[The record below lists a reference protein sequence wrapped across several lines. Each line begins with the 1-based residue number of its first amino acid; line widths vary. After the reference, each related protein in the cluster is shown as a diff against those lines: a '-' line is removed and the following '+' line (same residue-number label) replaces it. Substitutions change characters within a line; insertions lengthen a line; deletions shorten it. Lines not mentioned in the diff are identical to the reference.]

1 MQNKIQELEGVQSD
15 ELVDAFLM
23 IGQSNMAGRGDF
35 GEVADIKNPLC
46 LMQRNGRW
54 QPMSEPINPDRSI
67 FGITLHSGVNLAAS
81 FADEYA
87 KRYNRRIGLIPCA
100 DGGTSIADWQPEGP
114 LYENAMNCVRLA
126 KRCSNIKGILW
137 HQGEN
142 DCLSMQLLRAYPNM
156 FYRFFDTLMADIG
169 DTDIP
174 IIVGELPHG
183 VAEKYR
189 LDGREKIFN
198 DYLPILIKRYP
209 NMTLVSSEGLELK
222 ADGIHF
228 NSASL
233 REFGRRY
240 FKGFVSLTEEK
251 FQNE

>member
-1 MQNKIQELEGVQSD
+1 MQDKIKELEGVQQND

-87 KRYNRRIGLIPCA
+87 KHFKRRVGLIPCA
-100 DGGTSIADWQPEGP
+100 DGGTSIVDWQPEEA

-126 KRCSNIKGILW
+126 KRNSNIKGILW

-142 DCLSMQLLRAYPNM
+142 DCLSMDAMRAYPRL
-156 FYRFFDTLMADIG
+156 FYRFFDSLLSDIG
-169 DTDIP
+169 ITDLP
-174 IIVGELPHG
+174 IIVGELPRG
-183 VAEKYR
+183 VADKFH

-198 DYLPILIKRYP
+198 EYLPTLLKKYP
-209 NMTLVSSEGLELK
+209 NSALVSSEGLTLK

-233 REFGRRY
+233 REFGKRY
-240 FKGFVSLTEEK
+240 FEK
-251 FQNE
+251 YLSVIGE

>member
-1 MQNKIQELEGVQSD
+1 MQNKIKELEGIQSND

-35 GEVADIKNPLC
+35 GDVPDIKNPLC

-87 KRYNRRIGLIPCA
+87 KRFGRRVGLIPCA
-100 DGGTSIADWQPEGP
+100 DGGTSIVDWQPEEP

-126 KRCSNIKGILW
+126 KRNSCIKGILW

-142 DCLSMQLLRAYPNM
+142 DCLSMETLYAYPKL
-156 FYRFFDTLMADIG
+156 FYRFFDSLLRDIG
-169 DTDIP
+169 VTNLP
-174 IIVGELPHG
+174 IIIGELPHG
-183 VAEKYR
+183 IAEKFH

-198 DYLPILIKRYP
+198 DHLPTLIKKYP
-209 NMTLVSSEGLELK
+209 NATLVSSKGLSLK

-233 REFGRRY
+233 REFGKRY
-240 FKGFVSLTEEK
+240 FEGYLSILGEK
-251 FQNE
+251 Q

>member
-1 MQNKIQELEGVQSD
+1 MQDKIRELEGISTQD
-15 ELVDAFLM
+15 DTVDAFLM

-54 QPMSEPINPDRSI
+54 QPMSEPINPDRAI
-67 FGITLHSGVNLAAS
+67 FGISLHSGVNLAAS

-87 KRYNRRIGLIPCA
+87 KRFNRRVGLIPCA
-100 DGGTSIADWQPEGP
+100 DGGTSIVDWQPEGP

-142 DCLSMQLLRAYPNM
+142 DCLSMDSLRAYPRL
-156 FYRFFDTLMADIG
+156 FYRFFDKLLSDIG
-169 DTDIP
+169 EPDLP
-174 IIVGELPHG
+174 IIIGELPRG
-183 VAEKYR
+183 VAERFR
-189 LDGREKIFN
+189 LEGREKIFN
-198 DYLPILIKRYP
+198 DYLPTLITRYP
-209 NMTLVSSEGLELK
+209 NMALVSSEGLALK

-228 NSASL
+228 SSPSL
-233 REFGRRY
+233 REFGKRY
-240 FKGFVSLTEEK
+240 FEK
-251 FQNE
+251 YLSAIGK